1 MNRHRYFQG
10 ILATAFVAFV
20 ILGSICAV
28 AVAQDAAPSTQ
39 LLTAA
44 KAADAERVEALL
56 SDGVDPNT
64 TQADGATALHWA
76 AHHDDVAM
84 ADALLAATADAGAAN
99 EFGATPLW
107 LAAQNGSATMI
118 KRLLEASADPNAA
131 LASGETV
138 LMMAARTGSSDAVRL
153 LVEYGATIDAT
164 EHSRGQTAM
173 MWAIA
178 ERQSDVVKTLLDL
191 GADISVRSA
200 ERPRRIHTRTA
211 GFNPSGVVDVTQG
224 GNSPLLFAARHGDL
238 DAARYLIDAGA
249 DANDTA
255 PVGTSALVVAAHS
268 GHAELA
274 LYLLDQGADPNT
286 DGAGYTA
293 LHAATLRGDVV
304 MADALLAAGAD
315 ANALVTRGSE
325 GRRNSP
331 DYVLEHDVVGATPFW
346 LAAHF
351 SEPTIMRSLIEYGA
365 DASFVMMNGTT
376 ALHAATAARRR
387 QEPGLT
393 ANAGANELRVLDT
406 VTIALDHGTDIAAID
421 EKGNTVLHDA
431 ASRRLDTVVEL
442 LVERGADLTAQNGDG
457 QTPLALA
464 TGRGGDDGENQTVE
478 LLRRLGANN

>member
-1 MNRHRYFQG
+1 MNRHRFLKKIMAG
-10 ILATAFVAFV
+10 APVALLIF
-20 ILGSICAV
+20 GSTCAV
-28 AVAQDAAPSTQ
+28 AIAQDAASSTE

-44 KAADAERVEALL
+44 KAADADRVEALL
-56 SDGVDPNT
+56 GDGVDPNT
-64 TQADGATALHWA
+64 PQADGATALHWA
-76 AHHDDVAM
+76 AYHDDVAM
-84 ADALLAATADAGAAN
+84 ADALLSATADAGATN

-107 LAAQNGSATMI
+107 LAAQNASASMVE
-118 KRLLEASADPNAA
+118 RLLQAGADANAA
-131 LASGETV
+131 LPSGETV

-153 LVEYGATIDAT
+153 LVEHGATIDAT
-164 EHSRGQTAM
+164 EYSRGQTAM

-178 ERQSDVVKTLLDL
+178 ERQSEVVKTLLDL

-238 DAARYLIDAGA
+238 EAARYLIEAGA

-268 GHAELA
+268 GHTDLA
-274 LYLLDQGADPNT
+274 LYLIGQGADPNT
-286 DGAGYTA
+286 DEAGYTA

-304 MADALLAAGAD
+304 VVDALLAAGAN

-351 SEPTIMRSLIEYGA
+351 SEPTIMRSLTDHGA
-365 DASFVMMNGTT
+365 DASFAMMNGTT

-393 ANAGANELRVLDT
+393 TNAVLNERRVLDA
-406 VTIALDHGTDIAAID
+406 VMIALDHGTNIDAID
-421 EKGNTVLHDA
+421 EKGNTVLHAA

-442 LVERGADLTAQNGDG
+442 LVGRGADLTAQNEDG
-457 QTPLALA
+457 KTPLALA
-464 TGRGGDDGENQTVE
+464 TGSGDDGENPTAE

>member
-1 MNRHRYFQG
+1 MIRHRYLQE
-10 ILATAFVAFV
+10 ILATAFVALV
-20 ILGSICAV
+20 TLGSICAV
-28 AVAQDAAPSTQ
+28 AVAQNAASSTQ
-39 LLTAA
+39 LLAAA

-56 SDGVDPNT
+56 GNGDDPNT
-64 TQADGATALHWA
+64 TQADGTTALHWA

-84 ADALLAATADAGAAN
+84 ADALLAAAADAGAAN

-107 LAAQNGSATMI
+107 LAAQNGSATMV

-131 LASGETV
+131 LPSGETV

-153 LVEYGATIDAT
+153 LVGHGATIDAT
-164 EHSRGQTAM
+164 EHARGQTAM

-191 GADISVRSA
+191 GADITVRSA

-224 GNSPLLFAARHGDL
+224 GNSPLLFAARHGVL

-255 PVGTSALVVAAHS
+255 PIGTSALVVAAHS
-268 GHAELA
+268 GHTELA

-286 DGAGYTA
+286 DEAGYTA
-293 LHAATLRGDVV
+293 LHAATLRGDGVV
-304 MADALLAAGAD
+304 VDALLAAAAD
-315 ANALVTRGSE
+315 ANALVTGGSE

-331 DYVLEHDVVGATPFW
+331 DYVLEHDVVGATSFW

-351 SEPTIMRSLIEYGA
+351 SEPTIMRSLSEHGA
-365 DASFVMMNGTT
+365 DASFAMTNGTT
-376 ALHAATAARRR
+376 ALHAATASRRR

-393 ANAGANELRVLDT
+393 ANPAVNERRVLDA
-406 VTIALDHGTDIAAID
+406 VTIALDHGADIAATD
-421 EKGNTVLHDA
+421 EEGNTALHVA

-442 LVERGADLTAQNGDG
+442 LVGRGADLTAPNADG
-457 QTPLALA
+457 QTPLAMA
-464 TGRGGDDGENQTVE
+464 TGRGGDDRENPTVE

>member
-1 MNRHRYFQG
+1 MNRHHYFQR
-10 ILATAFVAFV
+10 ILATALVAFV
-20 ILGSICAV
+20 TLGSISAL
-28 AVAQDAAPSTQ
+28 AQDPASSAR

-107 LAAQNGSATMI
+107 LAAQNGSATMV

-268 GHAELA
+268 GHTELA

-351 SEPTIMRSLIEYGA
+351 SEPTIMRSLIEHGA

-376 ALHAATAARRR
+376 ALHAATAAGRR

-393 ANAGANELRVLDT
+393 ANPAVNERRVLDT

-442 LVERGADLTAQNGDG
+442 LVERGADLTAQNADG

-464 TGRGGDDGENQTVE
+464 TGRGGDDGENPTVE

>member
-1 MNRHRYFQG
+1 MSRHHYRQAT
-10 ILATAFVAFV
+10 LATALVAFV

-28 AVAQDAAPSTQ
+28 VVAQDAAPSTQ
-39 LLTAA
+39 LLAAA

-56 SDGVDPNT
+56 GDGVDPNT

-76 AHHDDVAM
+76 AHYDDVAM
-84 ADALLAATADAGAAN
+84 ADALLAATADAGATN

-107 LAAQNGSATMI
+107 LAAQNGSATMV

-131 LASGETV
+131 LPSGETV

-153 LVEYGATIDAT
+153 LVGHGATIDAT
-164 EHSRGQTAM
+164 EHARGQTAM

-178 ERQSDVVKTLLDL
+178 ERQSAVVKTLLDL

-268 GHAELA
+268 GHTGVA

-293 LHAATLRGDVV
+293 LHAATLRGDAVV
-304 MADALLAAGAD
+304 ADALLAAGAD

-351 SEPTIMRSLIEYGA
+351 SEPTIMRSLIEHGA
-365 DASFVMMNGTT
+365 DASFAMTNGTT

-387 QEPGLT
+387 QELGLT
-393 ANAGANELRVLDT
+393 ANLAVNERRVLDA
-406 VTIALDHGTDIAAID
+406 VTIALDHGTDIAATD
-421 EKGNTVLHDA
+421 EKGNTALHVA

-442 LVERGADLTAQNGDG
+442 LVGRGADLTAQNADG

-464 TGRGGDDGENQTVE
+464 TGGGGDDRENPTVE

>member
-1 MNRHRYFQG
+1 MAG
-10 ILATAFVAFV
+10 APVALV
-20 ILGSICAV
+20 IFGGTCAV
-28 AVAQDAAPSTQ
+28 AIAQDAASSTE

-56 SDGVDPNT
+56 GDGVDPNT

-76 AHHDDVAM
+76 AYHDDVAM
-84 ADALLAATADAGAAN
+84 AHALLSATADAGATN

-107 LAAQNGSATMI
+107 LAAQNASATMVE
-118 KRLLEASADPNAA
+118 RLLQAGADANAA
-131 LASGETV
+131 LPSGETV

-153 LVEYGATIDAT
+153 LVEHGATIDAT

-191 GADISVRSA
+191 GADITVRSA

-224 GNSPLLFAARHGDL
+224 GNSALLFAARHGDL
-238 DAARYLIDAGA
+238 EAARYLIEAGA

-268 GHAELA
+268 GHTDLA
-274 LYLLDQGADPNT
+274 LYLIGQGADPNT
-286 DGAGYTA
+286 NEAGYTA

-304 MADALLAAGAD
+304 VVDALLAAGAD

-351 SEPTIMRSLIEYGA
+351 SEPTIMRSLTDHGA
-365 DASFVMMNGTT
+365 DASFAMMNGTT

-393 ANAGANELRVLDT
+393 ANAALNERRVLDA
-406 VTIALDHGTDIAAID
+406 VMIALDHGTNIAAID
-421 EKGNTVLHDA
+421 EKGNTVLHAA

-442 LVERGADLTAQNGDG
+442 LVGRGADLTAQNEDG
-457 QTPLALA
+457 KTPLALA
-464 TGRGGDDGENQTVE
+464 AGSGDDGENLTVE

>member
-1 MNRHRYFQG
+1 MAG
-10 ILATAFVAFV
+10 APVALLIF
-20 ILGSICAV
+20 GSTCAV
-28 AVAQDAAPSTQ
+28 AIAQDAASSTE

-44 KAADAERVEALL
+44 KAADADRVEALL
-56 SDGVDPNT
+56 GDGVDPNT

-76 AHHDDVAM
+76 AYHDDVAM
-84 ADALLAATADAGAAN
+84 ADALLSAAADAGATN

-107 LAAQNGSATMI
+107 LAAQNASANMVE
-118 KRLLEASADPNAA
+118 RLLQAGADANAA
-131 LASGETV
+131 LPSGETV

-153 LVEYGATIDAT
+153 LVEHGATIDAT
-164 EHSRGQTAM
+164 EHTRGQTAM

-178 ERQSDVVKTLLDL
+178 ERQSEVVKTLLDL

-238 DAARYLIDAGA
+238 EAARYLIEAGA

-268 GHAELA
+268 GHTDLA
-274 LYLLDQGADPNT
+274 LYLIGQGADPNT
-286 DGAGYTA
+286 DEAGYTA

-304 MADALLAAGAD
+304 VVDALLAAGAN

-351 SEPTIMRSLIEYGA
+351 SEPTIMRSLTDHGA
-365 DASFVMMNGTT
+365 DASFAMMNGTT

-393 ANAGANELRVLDT
+393 TNAVLNERRVLDA
-406 VTIALDHGTDIAAID
+406 VMIALDHGTNICLLYTSPSPRD
-421 EKGNTVLHDA
+421 GLL
-431 ASRRLDTVVEL
+431 SRMPSS
-442 LVERGADLTAQNGDG
+442 A
-457 QTPLALA
+457 
-464 TGRGGDDGENQTVE
+464 
-478 LLRRLGANN
+478 